1 MSKIAWNGF
10 CIVAIVTALIVYACA
25 SRGMIEG
32 GERDVTPPKITAEVP
47 VSGTT
52 NFAMKH
58 IDIYFDEF
66 IQLKDINN
74 QFVISPPMKRKP
86 KTSLRGK
93 YVRVEFQDTL
103 KPGTTY
109 SLDFGQSIADN
120 NEGNLF
126 GYYRYVFST
135 GSQLDSMEL
144 AGLVLDAETQ
154 LPVLGAM
161 VLFYANHADSA
172 AILELPSYVAMT
184 DSSGHFRVTNMRDS
198 VYRVLALFT
207 ETKSLQ
213 YVPRMEGQKVGFV
226 DTLVRTVS
234 FPAIQYDTIRPDTV
248 TVAARRTKKGV
259 EMEVLTH
266 DTVIV
271 RNYTAYG
278 PVNLFMTLF
287 EEEDIHLDM
296 DNSVRSEREKL
307 DFTFTIPADNR
318 LEVRFLGLQPLGDP
332 EQRDLFVEERSAGK
346 DTVTLWIK
354 DSLIYKIDSLQAELR
369 YLMTDT
375 AGVRVMT
382 TDTVWF
388 VYKDKPQPKGKRK
401 QEQDTVRK
409 IEYLGMNS
417 PVGSSMD
424 LNQSIM
430 LEFDRPIVASTLDS
444 VKLFEMIDSVWT
456 PTPFE
461 LRHDSLKVRRYYIAK
476 EWKPETEYRLEI
488 DSASVYSIYG
498 LFNNK
503 VESTFKTKAIEDYG
517 RIFLTFSNVSCPL
530 IAQLYQ
536 GGSKELK
543 IVDEKHIEADGEV
556 VFEYLHEG
564 SYMVRVILDRNGN
577 GKWDTGNYMEHL
589 QPEEIKYLP
598 GEFKIKKNF
607 DIEQSYDVSRTYVRE
622 DPNKKKDTDDRD
634 RRRRN

>member
-1 MSKIAWNGF
+1 MNKFLWNGF
-10 CIVAIVTALIVYACA
+10 CFVAIVTALIIYACA
-25 SRGMIEG
+25 NRGMIEG
-32 GERDVTPPKITAEVP
+32 GERDVTPPKIMAEVP
-47 VSGTT
+47 VSFST
-52 NFAMKH
+52 NFAAEH

-66 IQLKDINN
+66 VQLKDINN
-74 QFVISPPMKRKP
+74 QFVISPPMKKKP

-93 YVRVEFQDTL
+93 YIRVEFQDTL

-109 SLDFGQSIADN
+109 SLDFGTAIADN
-120 NEGNLF
+120 NEGNLL

-135 GSQLDSMEL
+135 GSKLDSMEL
-144 AGLVLDAETQ
+144 AGKVLDAETQ

-184 DSSGHFRVTNMRDS
+184 DSSGNFRVTNMRDS
-198 VYRVLALFT
+198 IYRVLALST

-213 YVPRMEGQKVGFV
+213 YVPRAEGQKVGFV
-226 DTLVRTVS
+226 DTLVKTIS
-234 FPAIQYDTIRPDTV
+234 FPAVQYDTLRPDTV
-248 TVAARRTKKGV
+248 KLAAKKTKKGV
-259 EMEVLTH
+259 EVEVLTH

-278 PVNLFMTLF
+278 PINLFMTLF
-287 EEEDIHLDM
+287 EEEDIHLDL
-296 DNSVRSEREKL
+296 DNSSRSERDKL
-307 DFTFTIPADNR
+307 DFTFTIPADNQ
-318 LEVRFLGLQPLGDP
+318 LNVRFLGLQLLKDP
-332 EQRDLFVEERSAGK
+332 DQKNLFLEERSAGK

-375 AGVRVMT
+375 TGARVMT

-388 VYKDKPQPKGKRK
+388 VYKDKPKPKGKRK
-401 QEQDTVRK
+401 EQDTIPEIK
-409 IEYLGMNS
+409 YLGLNT
-417 PVGSSMD
+417 PVGGVMD
-424 LNQSIM
+424 LNKDIL
-430 LEFDRPIVASTLDS
+430 LEFDRPVVPSTLDS
-444 VKLFEMIDSVWT
+444 VKLFEMVDSVWT
-456 PTPFE
+456 PAPFE
-461 LRHDSLKVRRYYIAK
+461 IKHDSLKIRRYYLK
-476 EWKPETEYRLEI
+476 TTWKPETEYRLEI
-488 DSASVYSIYG
+488 DSASVFSIYG

-503 VESTFKTKAIEDYG
+503 LESTFKTKAIEDYG
-517 RIFLTFSNVSCPL
+517 RIFLTFSELEYPL
-530 IAQLYQ
+530 VVQLYQ

-543 IVDEKHIEADGEV
+543 IVDEKYLEEDGEI
-556 VFEYLHEG
+556 VFEYLNEG

-577 GKWDTGNYMEHL
+577 KKWDTGNYMEHL

-622 DPNKKKDTDDRD
+622 DPSKKKDAEDRN
-634 RRRRN
+634 RQRN

>member
-144 AGLVLDAETQ
+144 AGQVLDAETQ

-388 VYKDKPQPKGKRK
+388 VYKDKPQPKGKR

-622 DPNKKKDTDDRD
+622 EPNKKKDTDDRD